1 MFKIMLVFFVGLF
14 NVKPTTKVKYYKK
27 NKKRNQQLD
36 YLLK

>member
-14 NVKPTTKVKYYKK
+14 NVKPKPKVKYYKK

-36 YLLK
+36 NLLN